1 MMYGDGKKA
10 VIEMTKAL
18 NQAQTLHKIM
28 MERFEYDLYFGVAE
42 AVLELQA
49 RLCLKV
55 KKQIL
60 LMYYLGG
67 GYLNVGCVPEKLFL
81 CISNFLNYLM
91 LVQGL
96 GELSQ
101 NPKCNLK

>member
-1 MMYGDGKKA
+1 M
-10 VIEMTKAL
+10 
-18 NQAQTLHKIM
+18 
-28 MERFEYDLYFGVAE
+28 
-42 AVLELQA
+42 
-49 RLCLKV
+49 
-55 KKQIL
+55 L

-67 GYLNVGCVPEKLFL
+67 GYFNVCCVPEKLFL

>member
-1 MMYGDGKKA
+1 
-10 VIEMTKAL
+10 MTLAL
-18 NQAQTLHKIM
+18 SILPLIAS
-28 MERFEYDLYFGVAE
+28 
-42 AVLELQA
+42 A

-55 KKQIL
+55 KRYML
-60 LMYYLGG
+60 SMNYLGG
-67 GYLNVGCVPEKLFL
+67 GYFNAGCVPEKLFL
-81 CISNFLNYLM
+81 CISNVLNYLM